1 MLESPEPVV
10 RGFWSPEYAGSID
23 AISNLS
29 TPYRVME
36 VDVSRKKTWADR
48 YHISLDEN
56 TPAVALVVDKGE
68 VREQLKL

>member
-1 MLESPEPVV
+1 
-10 RGFWSPEYAGSID
+10 
-23 AISNLS
+23 
-29 TPYRVME
+29 ME